1 MCDQADPVRSHR
13 LSHADERIDL
23 PTEVPA
29 QLVDLLGRVSALN
42 RVSNSDDMEKAQR
55 AFMDYCADHHRGK
68 ARLHQFKPGEVFN
81 HWRIPQRWNVR
92 GYELTSED
100 GSVLADYRRHPLAV
114 CPFSDPTDEV
124 LDLKTLRE
132 KVISHAT
139 LNDAFA
145 YFGHRMY
152 RHWVPG
158 WNISLPR
165 REIDA
170 LPEGRYRVR
179 IDTERTDGPLCAF
192 EYELP
197 GKLDKTIFLVG
208 HICHPGQVNDSLS
221 GCLALL
227 QAIAAVERQ
236 AEQTQ
241 YTYRILLVPELFGTV
256 PYLKRHESLLDNA
269 LFTLCT
275 NMTSHDADMVMCHS
289 KRGDSLL
296 DLALVMALRQS
307 GQRHNVAPF
316 NTYPDCGDEICFDTV
331 GYRIPAVTLSRKGI
345 DFDRYHSSADD
356 LDRFL
361 DSQAQAR
368 HQVFASVVA
377 SALMILESNFEMTPT
392 FRGMPCL
399 SSPDIDLYLSPS
411 NINNNVNAAGL
422 FTDLAGRAI
431 DTRFFMEFFLDAID
445 HAGMT
450 PLEIAWASDVDF
462 WTVQKYAMQFA
473 GKGLVRT
480 KPCERSKAMAFFPSI
495 GLSPAMTGK

>member
-1 MCDQADPVRSHR
+1 MGDPVRSHR
-13 LSHADERIDL
+13 LIQTDGRIEL
-23 PTEVPA
+23 PPEVPA
-29 QLVDLLGRVSALN
+29 PVADLLRRVSHLN
-42 RVSNSDDMEKAQR
+42 RVSNSDDMESAQQ
-55 AFMDYCADHHRGK
+55 AFIDYFASHYRGT
-68 ARLHQFKPGEVFN
+68 AQLHQFKPGEVFN

-100 GSVLADYRRHPLAV
+100 GFVIADHHRHPLAV

-124 LDLKTLRE
+124 LDLNGLRE
-132 KVISHAT
+132 KVICHAT

-165 REIDA
+165 SELDA

-179 IDTERTDGPLCAF
+179 IDTERTEGPLCAF
-192 EYELP
+192 EYKLS

-227 QAIAAVERQ
+227 QAIAAVENRLG
-236 AEQTQ
+236 QTT

-256 PYLKRHESLLDNA
+256 PYLKRHESLLDDA
-269 LFTLCT
+269 LFALCT

-296 DLALVMALRQS
+296 DMALAMALRQS
-307 GQRHNVAPF
+307 GKEHDIAPF
-316 NTYPDCGDEICFDTV
+316 NAYPDCGDEICFDTV

-345 DFDRYHSSADD
+345 NFDRYHSSADD
-356 LDRFL
+356 LERFL
-361 DSQAQAR
+361 NADAQAR
-368 HQVFASVVA
+368 HQDFVSVVA

-399 SSPDIDLYLSPS
+399 SNPDIDLYLSPA
-411 NINNNVNAAGL
+411 NINNSVNPDGL
-422 FTDLAGRAI
+422 FADLAGREI

-445 HAGMT
+445 HAGIT
-450 PLEIAWASDVDF
+450 PLEIAWASGIDF
-462 WTVQKYAMQFA
+462 WTVQKYATQFA
-473 GKGLVRT
+473 AKGLVET
-480 KPCERSKAMAFFPSI
+480 QPCERSKAMAFSPSI
-495 GLSPAMTGK
+495 KLSPTKVGQ